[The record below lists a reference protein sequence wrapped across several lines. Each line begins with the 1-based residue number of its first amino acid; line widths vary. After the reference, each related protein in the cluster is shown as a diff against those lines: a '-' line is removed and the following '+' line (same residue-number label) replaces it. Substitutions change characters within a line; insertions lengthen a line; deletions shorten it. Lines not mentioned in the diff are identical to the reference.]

1 VARKVNADLRTVL
14 DLPEVRARFETTGTY
29 VRHLSP
35 AETRAHIRAEQ
46 QAWRLVVKDFGVTS
60 Q

>member
-1 VARKVNADLRTVL
+1 MFAISRRPKR
-14 DLPEVRARFETTGTY
+14 EY
-29 VRHLSP
+29 
-35 AETRAHIRAEQ
+35 IRAEQ